1 MDINTLSEKQII
13 NKSNLS
19 NLSNLSNS
27 SNLSNLSLSVI
38 TYLVN
43 INSLINLK
51 MIAINLPLNNIFVG
65 KKLHGII
72 SEGNVKNYS
81 KKHKIKKDFSNQ
93 LTIIVKVP
101 NTFICST
108 DNIEYDTKANESIK
122 NRKRKYI
129 EDDKEYFNVNLKI
142 FGNGKI
148 IITGCLTKDEV

>member
-1 MDINTLSEKQII
+1 
-13 NKSNLS
+13 
-19 NLSNLSNS
+19 
-27 SNLSNLSLSVI
+27 
-38 TYLVN
+38 
-43 INSLINLK
+43 

-148 IITGCLTKDEV
+148 IIDHGDRYNINDRLKSGDGHTNGGGRRRNRRTGLCAGRVG